1 MWMERHHGAPWWLSS
16 NVSPGWHHRM
26 ALDDQDYVFLRQS
39 VLTYKYTQR
48 YQELEKI
55 RFLKQEV
62 VSNLVLK
69 VFPLKDSIDSGREN
83 DLHCKFR
90 SEMGKPKLKFLFWTD
105 ISDPLLAQKKSNLRH
120 CTRKSEFHALFLIL
134 SKPSSKHSHRQQLSV
149 RTALVTSTVQ
159 QLPSICIQCY

>member
-1 MWMERHHGAPWWLSS
+1 
-16 NVSPGWHHRM
+16 M

-90 SEMGKPKLKFLFWTD
+90 SEMGKPKLKFLF
-105 ISDPLLAQKKSNLRH
+105 
-120 CTRKSEFHALFLIL
+120 
-134 SKPSSKHSHRQQLSV
+134 
-149 RTALVTSTVQ
+149 
-159 QLPSICIQCY
+159 